1 MRYLFILGRN
11 PELSVLEIKSFL
23 KRTGNS
29 LLNEERKE
37 GALVLEL
44 ESPLDAG
51 TVEILGGTIAIGIVF
66 CELKEMDKKEVYM
79 GESNKFNYII
89 WNFSDK
95 TEEISNYLKKRFR
108 KEKLKAVEKK
118 LTGRMSL
125 QEGGKAEI
133 LSSNLIDEE
142 YFVFENYF
150 GKIIQRIDPK
160 KIEERDINKPVRRE
174 SLSISPRLA
183 KIMINLSEIKED
195 EKLVDAFCGIGV
207 ILIEAL
213 NQNLPVIGIDKDNE
227 AIKSA
232 KMNLEWF
239 EFPKKNYQLIGND
252 SSKVR
257 IAPADVLVSEPDFGE
272 ILKKTPGEKE
282 ARIMIEKFENLM
294 ISVLNNMK
302 KFVKGKFVFTAPLIQ
317 IDKNRK
323 GCSFEKISK
332 ATGLKIVSG
341 FPVKEFR
348 EGQIVGREIA
358 VMVHSR

>member
-1 MRYLFILGRN
+1 MKYLFILGRN
-11 PELSVLEIKSFL
+11 PELSIVEIKGFL
-23 KRTGNS
+23 KRTGN
-29 LLNEERKE
+29 LILNEEWKE

-51 TVEILGGTIAIGIVF
+51 TVELLGGTIAIGIVI
-66 CELKEMDKKEVYM
+66 CELKEIDKKEVYM
-79 GESNKFNYII
+79 GENNKFNYVL

-95 TEEISNYLKKRFR
+95 TEEISDYLKKRFR
-108 KEKLKAVEKK
+108 KEKLKTVEKK

-125 QEGGKAEI
+125 QGGGRAEI

-150 GKIIQRIDPK
+150 GKIIQRIDSK

-213 NQNLPVIGIDKDNE
+213 NQNLFVIGIDKDNE

-239 EFPKKNYQLIGND
+239 EFSKKNYQLISND

-257 IAPADVLVSEPDFGE
+257 ISPADVLVSEPDFGE
-272 ILKKTPGEKE
+272 ILKKIPGEKE
-282 ARIMIEKFENLM
+282 ARIIIEKFENLM
-294 ISVLNNMK
+294 ISVLKNMK
-302 KFVKGKFVFTAPLIQ
+302 KHVKGRFVFTAPLIK

-323 GCSFEKISK
+323 GCNFEKISK
-332 ATGLKIVSG
+332 GAGLKIIPG
-341 FPVKEFR
+341 FPIVEFR
-348 EGQIVGREIA
+348 EGQIVGREII
-358 VMVHSR
+358 VMEK